1 MTFASGTCFFTNTL
15 SQQVGGQDKDE
26 LTSQNLILGGEKKK
40 DHKRDLRKDFF
51 LNLSHTPQHVGLV
64 S

>member
-1 MTFASGTCFFTNTL
+1 MMYSMTFASGTCFFPNTL

-26 LTSQNLILGGEKKK
+26 LTSQNFILEKKKK

-51 LNLSHTPQHVGLV
+51 KKS
-64 S
+64 